1 MIMSRVDEIKDEILE
16 YFEENETEFN
26 EVIEEL
32 DSWCGYLGDDRIF
45 YMEELDELYYDMKP
59 VDVLYRAFYGHDDDT
74 YSTDSRG
81 DREYGEF
88 NPNRNYF
95 YFNGYGNL
103 VSTDFKDY
111 SSQLDMDF
119 VEKVIDE
126 ANNLGTLPDEV
137 WELIKEIAN
146 EEEREDEEDV

>member
-1 MIMSRVDEIKDEILE
+1 MSRVDEIKEEILE
-16 YFEENETEFN
+16 YFKENESEFN
-26 EVIEEL
+26 EIIEDL
-32 DSWCGYLGDDRIF
+32 DSWCGYLGDDRI
-45 YMEELDELYYDMKP
+45 YGMEELDELYYDMKP

-111 SSQLDMDF
+111 SSQLDMYF

-126 ANNLGTLPDEV
+126 ANNLNLPEEV
-137 WELIKEIAN
+137 WELIKEISN
-146 EEEREDEEDV
+146 EEESEDEEDV

>member
-1 MIMSRVDEIKDEILE
+1 MDKVEELKDEILE

-26 EVIEEL
+26 EVIEDL
-32 DSWCGYLGDDRIF
+32 DSYCGYLGDDRVY

-59 VDVLYRAFYGHDDDT
+59 IDVLYRAFYGHDDDT

-111 SSQLDMDF
+111 SSQLDMNF
-119 VEKVIDE
+119 VEKVIDN
-126 ANNLGTLPDEV
+126 ADNITLPNEV
-137 WELIKEIAN
+137 KELIYEICKV
-146 EEEREDEEDV
+146 EDEEDV

>member
-1 MIMSRVDEIKDEILE
+1 MSRVDEIKDEILE
-16 YFEENETEFN
+16 YFKENESEFN
-26 EVIEEL
+26 EVIEDL
-32 DSWCGYLGDDRIF
+32 DSWCGYLGDDRI
-45 YMEELDELYYDMKP
+45 YDMEELDELYYDMKP

-111 SSQLDMDF
+111 SSQLDMYF
-119 VEKVIDE
+119 VEKVINE
-126 ANNLGTLPDEV
+126 ANNLNLPEEV

-146 EEEREDEEDV
+146 EEESEDEEDV